1 MNRAVSEEQYELIV
15 IRRRDVTRRGPRE
28 SRELAA
34 RAACPE
40 CGERG
45 VRVSLHD
52 ADGRSQN
59 AGSKSES
66 SGAAWDM
73 LRLAGLFWL
82 LSQPIVL
89 LGLGLAMGWYVI
101 VATRDVV
108 DDELGR

>member
-1 MNRAVSEEQYELIV
+1 MTQADVEEPYELIV
-15 IRRRDVTRRGPRE
+15 IRRRDMTRRGPRE
-28 SRELAA
+28 SRELAT

-40 CGERG
+40 CGARG

-52 ADGRSQN
+52 DHGRSG
-59 AGSKSES
+59 AAMSPTES
-66 SGAAWDM
+66 SGAAWEL

-101 VATRDVV
+101 TATRDVV